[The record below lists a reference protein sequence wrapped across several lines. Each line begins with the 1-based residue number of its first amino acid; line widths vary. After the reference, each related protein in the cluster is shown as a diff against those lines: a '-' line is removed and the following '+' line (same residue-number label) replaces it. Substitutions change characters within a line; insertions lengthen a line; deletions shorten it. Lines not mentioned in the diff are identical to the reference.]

1 VVIHPLYDQLI
12 RPGFLE
18 GVEDKPL
25 ADLRAMRA
33 RCEQVESALSFGR
46 RLLHGRLDLI
56 ESEQARRRSGAAP
69 EGLTAL
75 VDRMPSILVEHG
87 GRPTTSQHRLV
98 LAVPPECVDEGLL
111 EILDAVAGPATL
123 SHLGDLAV
131 TEVERIAARLRELER
146 ELSQARRNLHEL
158 IDTLQREITGRYQR
172 GEATLDTLLS

>member
-1 VVIHPLYDQLI
+1 MIHPLYDQLI
-12 RPGFLE
+12 RPGFLD

-56 ESEQARRRSGAAP
+56 ESEQARRRAGEGP

-87 GRPTTSQHRLV
+87 ARPTTSQHRLV
-98 LAVPPECVDEGLL
+98 LAVPPECVDDGLV
-111 EILDAVAGPATL
+111 EVLDAIAGPATL
-123 SHLGDLAV
+123 SHLGELGA
-131 TEVERIAARLRELER
+131 TEVEGIAGQLRELER
-146 ELSQARRNLHEL
+146 QLSQARRNLHEL
-158 IDTLQREITGRYQR
+158 IDRLQGEITGRYQR
-172 GEATLDTLLS
+172 GEATLDTLLG